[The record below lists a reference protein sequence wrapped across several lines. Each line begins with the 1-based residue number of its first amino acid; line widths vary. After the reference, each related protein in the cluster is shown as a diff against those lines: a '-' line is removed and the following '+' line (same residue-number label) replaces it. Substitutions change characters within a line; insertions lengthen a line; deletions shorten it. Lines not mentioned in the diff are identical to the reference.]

1 MSAPAYL
8 RPCLIAAATLLAALG
23 AAPAAAQSAG
33 ARMTA
38 SATVVE
44 RIGFAAG
51 PSRVALGRGGHIDV
65 TTPLALQGRA
75 AIVVHVVEGEPRD
88 APASS
93 ALRPAAPTTAAGSTA
108 GAAYTARL
116 RLPRA
121 PSAGT
126 EDTKASLTYVIS
138 TVN

>member
-1 MSAPAYL
+1 MNASAFL
-8 RPCLIAAATLLAALG
+8 RASLTAAAALLAALG
-23 AAPAAAQSAG
+23 TAPAAAQGAS

-44 RIGFAAG
+44 RVSFAAG
-51 PSRVALGRGGHIDV
+51 PSRVAFDRGGHIDV

-75 AIVVHVVEGEPRD
+75 AIVVHVLEGEPGA

-93 ALRPAAPTTAAGSTA
+93 PLRPAPTTPAGSTT
-108 GAAYTARL
+108 GTGYTTRL
-116 RLPRA
+116 RLPR
-121 PSAGT
+121 PPGTGAGN
-126 EDTKASLTYVIS
+126 TKASLTYVIS